1 MSISKAQARE
11 NRARV
16 VESAS
21 LLFRERGY
29 DGIGVK
35 ELMAGA
41 GLTHGGFY
49 NQFRSKSALMIE
61 ATSCGL
67 SQLTADSN
75 TSDFINYYLS
85 RAHRDSLGQGCAIA
99 ALGSDAARQHKDI
112 KSVFEIGI
120 EKLISDLSSGLSADE
135 QKEARAKAIS
145 LLAQAVGAIV
155 LSRACPD
162 DALLADEILDSCKLS
177 LAIKLVL

>member
-1 MSISKAQARE
+1 MSTSKAQARK
-11 NRARV
+11 NRVSV

-21 LLFRERGY
+21 VLFRERGY

-49 NQFRSKSALMIE
+49 NQFSSKSALMIE
-61 ATSCGL
+61 ATSLAL
-67 SQLTADSN
+67 SQMTADSN
-75 TSDFINYYLS
+75 ANDFINYYLS
-85 RAHRDSLGQGCAIA
+85 RPHRDSVGHGCAIA
-99 ALGSDAARQHKDI
+99 ALGGDAARQHKDI
-112 KSVFEIGI
+112 KSVFETGI
-120 EKLISDLSSGLSADE
+120 EKLISGLSSGLCADE
-135 QKEARAKAIS
+135 QKEARPKAVS
-145 LLAQAVGAIV
+145 MLAQAVGAVV

-177 LAIKLVL
+177 LAI